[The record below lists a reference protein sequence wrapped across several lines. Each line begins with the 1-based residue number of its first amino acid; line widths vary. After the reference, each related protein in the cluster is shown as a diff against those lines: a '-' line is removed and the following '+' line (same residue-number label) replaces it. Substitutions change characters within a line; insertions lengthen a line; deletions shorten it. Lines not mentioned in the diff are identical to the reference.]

1 MLWVLVILIA
11 VSATGLLLAARGPMK
26 GTPSALPLTAVA
38 VVQYLLA
45 AVLAGARL
53 AGIA

>member
-1 MLWVLVILIA
+1 MLWVLVVLI
-11 VSATGLLLAARGPMK
+11 VLSASGLLYAARGPMR
-26 GTPSALPLTAVA
+26 GTPGALPLTVVS

-53 AGIA
+53 MGVA